1 MTLPASG
8 AISLSQVS
16 VEVGQAATYSASLNW
31 VKSIT
36 KDSVSNM
43 ASLYSR
49 SYYQS
54 SIDGNCNNGNC
65 ANPAG
70 GGNINCVNCSL
81 EALANCSN
89 CDTQAW
95 LQGGVN
101 CACTYNCTQI
111 ADQLTNCNCN
121 CACHCFWSDDT
132 LKNRQGDISD
142 ALGIVESL
150 TGFYYTGNDKA
161 KKMGLNTN
169 LDVGISAQDVERVFP
184 VAMGTNMSYSDVK
197 QVRYERLVPLLL
209 EAIKQ
214 LNQKIDT
221 LKK

>member
-8 AISLSQVS
+8 TIAISQVS
-16 VEVGQAATYSASLNW
+16 TETGHASTYSASLSWINT
-31 VKSIT
+31 VT
-36 KDSVSNM
+36 KDDTKSLST
-43 ASLYSR
+43 LYSR

-54 SIDGNCNNGNC
+54 SMDGNCNNGNC
-65 ANPAG
+65 VSPAG
-70 GGNINCVNCSL
+70 AGNINCVNCSL
-81 EALANCSN
+81 TVLTNCANC
-89 CDTQAW
+89 DAQAW
-95 LQGGVN
+95 LQPGTN
-101 CACTYNCTQI
+101 CACTYNCTQV

-132 LKNRQGDISD
+132 LKNRQGDISN
-142 ALGIVESL
+142 ALGIVKSL

-184 VAMGTNMSYSDVK
+184 VAMGTNMPYSDVK

-209 EAIKQ
+209 EAVKQ

-221 LKK
+221 LTK

>member
-1 MTLPASG
+1 M
-8 AISLSQVS
+8 
-16 VEVGQAATYSASLNW
+16 
-31 VKSIT
+31 
-36 KDSVSNM
+36 
-43 ASLYSR
+43 
-49 SYYQS
+49 
-54 SIDGNCNNGNC
+54 
-65 ANPAG
+65 
-70 GGNINCVNCSL
+70 
-81 EALANCSN
+81 
-89 CDTQAW
+89 
-95 LQGGVN
+95 
-101 CACTYNCTQI
+101 
-111 ADQLTNCNCN
+111 TNCNCN

-184 VAMGTNMSYSDVK
+184 VAMGTNMPYSDVK

-209 EAIKQ
+209 EAVKQ

-221 LKK
+221 LTK